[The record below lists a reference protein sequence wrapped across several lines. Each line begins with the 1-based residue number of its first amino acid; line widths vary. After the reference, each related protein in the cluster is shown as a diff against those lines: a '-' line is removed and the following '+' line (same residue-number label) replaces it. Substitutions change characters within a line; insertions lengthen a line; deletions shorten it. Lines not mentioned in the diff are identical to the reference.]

1 MRAYVAAAALLAAI
15 SLQVQAD
22 DESFEIV
29 TLSNRADL
37 ISGGDALVEVRV
49 PKGVALSRVKVTRN
63 GADVTA
69 LFSPAG
75 SSALRG
81 LVTGLVEGR
90 NEVAAQIDGRGRG
103 DGRRERLEITNHP
116 IGGPVLSGPQI
127 TPFFCATPVPQG
139 ATATSPTTN
148 ASGLSTAAIDAQCN
162 IATEFK
168 LYYRTT
174 LACSNVLPDPSPN
187 TSNFLNPTP
196 PTSITPPANACF
208 KPYNPASPPPATE
221 VAMTTTDAGVTVPFI
236 VRVERGTMNRGIYD
250 IAVLVDHWNGKVL
263 YQFGASTGQ
272 PRRQSRSSSNWT
284 SGEAALS
291 RGYLVAQNSMTDSAL
306 NSNRVSMAETVM
318 MMKEHIGDRYGQIKF
333 TIGTGCSGGSINS
346 NMNASIMPGNL
357 DGITISCAY
366 PDSETTGI
374 EVGDCTL
381 LAEAY
386 NKPQWLAL
394 QGGLTQ
400 AQINAKK
407 AAVNG
412 HPDQTGC
419 HGWYNAFGSNGKVG
433 NYVQRGVQN
442 SATGVTGPLSATTT
456 NNCQLPLEM
465 VYNPATN
472 ATGARCHAWNWAA
485 SIFGTTS
492 NDLSADPTDSR
503 ALDTR
508 DNVGVQY
515 GLKAMLSGAISPEE
529 FVTLN
534 EIVGGTDK
542 DSNFQAART
551 VADRQ
556 ALEIAYRAGI
566 VLSGRQYAKTAVI
579 DLRGWDDAGT
589 SPPGIPIHYQWRS
602 FSIRDRLDR
611 EYGDHGNQ
619 VIWWFTTGLLP
630 PAALSAE
637 AFLTMDQWLS
647 SLKADASN
655 SRIED
660 KVRAAKPANAVDFCV
675 VAGGTR
681 VFDLSACEAA
691 DLAGGATAPSRFR
704 VGASPRQVAGGPL
717 SENVL
722 KCRLKPLNSA
732 DYAPVGLSSAQMAR
746 LGAVFPDG
754 VCDWDEPGVEQQRAR
769 APRDYT
775 DGPGGERLPRLPDS
789 H

>member
-1 MRAYVAAAALLAAI
+1 MRARVAAAALLAAI

-22 DESFEIV
+22 DDSFEIV

-49 PKGVALSRVKVTRN
+49 PKGVALSRVKVARN
-63 GADVTA
+63 GTDVTA
-69 LFSPAG
+69 VFSPAG
-75 SSALRG
+75 ANALRG

-90 NEVAAQIDGRGRG
+90 NEVSARIDGRGRG

-187 TSNFLNPTP
+187 TSNFLNPAP
-196 PTSITPPANACF
+196 PTSVPPPANACF
-208 KPYNPASPPPATE
+208 KPYDPALPRPADMAT
-221 VAMTTTDAGVTVPFI
+221 TTTDAGLSVDYI

-250 IAVLVDHWNGKVL
+250 IAVLVGHWNGKVL

-272 PRRQSRSSSNWT
+272 PRRQARTTSNWT
-284 SGEAALS
+284 SGELALS

-318 MMKEHIGDRYGQIKF
+318 MMKEHIGDHYGAIKF

-394 QGGLTQ
+394 QAGLSQ

-433 NYVQRGVQN
+433 NYMQRGVQN
-442 SATGVTGPLSATTT
+442 SASGVTGPLSANTT
-456 NNCQLPLEM
+456 NNCQLPLGL
-465 VYNPATN
+465 VYDPLTNPH
-472 ATGARCHAWNWAA
+472 GARCNAWDWSA
-485 SIFGTTS
+485 SIFGRTA
-492 NDLSADPTDSR
+492 NDLSADATDLR
-503 ALDTR
+503 ARDTR

-515 GLKAMLSGAISPEE
+515 GLKAMLSGAISAEE

-551 VADRQ
+551 VADRR

-637 AFLTMDQWLS
+637 AFLTMDQWLTT
-647 SLKADASN
+647 LKADASKR
-655 SRIED
+655 RIED
-660 KVRAAKPANAVDFCV
+660 KVRAAKPANAVDFCM

-704 VGASPRQVAGGPL
+704 VGSSPRQVAGGPL
-717 SENVL
+717 SENIL

-732 DYAPVGLSSAQMAR
+732 DYAPVVLSSAQMAR
-746 LGAVFPDG
+746 LSAVFPGG
-754 VCDWDEPGVEQQRAR
+754 VCDWDERGVEQERAR

-775 DGPGGERLPRLPDS
+775 DGPGGERLRQTPDS